1 MKITDWLIQKSTF
14 PVVLVFTIIFFTF
27 GVLVLPKESVR
38 MEAFSHGAASPD
50 TSLFYSPA
58 MLEDM
63 AAQYG
68 SQGRAA
74 YLSAR
79 WTFDVIFPLIYGGFL
94 LVCIGWLL
102 KHLYSKNSKAQLLVL
117 FPVAAVG
124 FDYFEN
130 IATSIV
136 MAAYP
141 TRVPIVAAIAPI
153 FTAIKWILVGG
164 SFLLLV
170 ALMSLLF
177 YRKMI
182 SRK

>member
-1 MKITDWLIQKSTF
+1 MKIADWLIQKSTL
-14 PVVLVFTIIFFTF
+14 PLVLVFSIIFFTF
-27 GVLVLPKESVR
+27 GVLVLPKESAR
-38 MEAFSHGAASPD
+38 MESFSNGAASPD

-94 LVCIGWLL
+94 LVCIGWLCN
-102 KHLYSKNSKAQLLVL
+102 HLCSKKRKARLLVF
-117 FPVAAVG
+117 FPLAAVG
-124 FDYFEN
+124 FDFFEN

-136 MAAYP
+136 MAAFP

-153 FTAIKWILVGG
+153 FTAIKWFLVGG

-170 ALMSLLF
+170 ALMCLLF